1 MSNTVHM
8 KVSLQL
14 AHKLIEL
21 LKHAIPETDNE
32 TQLLEYLICL
42 LQYNIDFLPSR
53 LTSFEKFIK
62 YQKEE

>member
-21 LKHAIPETDNE
+21 LKLAIPETDNE

>member
-8 KVSLQL
+8 KVSLPL
-14 AHKLIEL
+14 AHKLIGL
-21 LKHAIPETDNE
+21 LKLAIPETENE

>member
-21 LKHAIPETDNE
+21 LKLAIPETENE

>member
-21 LKHAIPETDNE
+21 LKLAIPETDNE

-62 YQKEE
+62 YQMEE